1 METSQCP
8 PCRRRVVGRKEL
20 VDTPAESLAGRL
32 GLPLSREPG
41 GVRRQRRSRV
51 AEVAQLSCRQSCQ
64 FVPRH
69 LERAKE
75 AGVRAAVG
83 GSALPGPGFFV
94 APTVL
99 IDVTNDHEV
108 AREEIFGPVVT
119 VEKFSDEEEAVRR
132 ANAVPYPPTA
142 ARTPASLARSRWRG
156 TNWHDCRQ
164 LSCATSATRERR

>member
-1 METSQCP
+1 
-8 PCRRRVVGRKEL
+8 
-20 VDTPAESLAGRL
+20 
-32 GLPLSREPG
+32 
-41 GVRRQRRSRV
+41 
-51 AEVAQLSCRQSCQ
+51 
-64 FVPRH
+64 
-69 LERAKE
+69 
-75 AGVRAAVG
+75 
-83 GSALPGPGFFV
+83 V